1 VPRCAGFAFAGL
13 GACDDVQII
22 GEGDGETTVRTFAE
36 AEIAVVEHWVKLDQ
50 LGDAVGL
57 KRDADGG
64 ITLHVQNASP
74 GADAESNWLPA
85 PNGPFFC
92 VLRLY
97 WPKPEALDTRWK
109 PPQMQQAS

>member
-1 VPRCAGFAFAGL
+1 ML
-13 GACDDVQII
+13 S
-22 GEGDGETTVRTFAE
+22 
-36 AEIAVVEHWVKLDQ
+36 
-50 LGDAVGL
+50 GL

-64 ITLHVQNASP
+64 ITLHVQNTSP

-97 WPKPEALDTRWK
+97 WPKPEVLDARWK